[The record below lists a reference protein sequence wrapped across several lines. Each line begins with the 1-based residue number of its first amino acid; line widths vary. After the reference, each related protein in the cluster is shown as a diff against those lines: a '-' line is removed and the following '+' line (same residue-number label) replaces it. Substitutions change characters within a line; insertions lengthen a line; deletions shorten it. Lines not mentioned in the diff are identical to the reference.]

1 MCNNRMSRNSDAIH
15 PIGEYKAQGR
25 IDKEKEDL
33 DLALEGNP
41 NRKNLYLY
49 NENMENIDGDS
60 FGAGNL
66 TGAGVT
72 PNSIHVAA
80 SRLRKNTIA
89 WMV

>member
-1 MCNNRMSRNSDAIH
+1 MLNTAFEGDAIH
-15 PIGEYKAQGR
+15 PIGEYKARGR

-41 NRKNLYLY
+41 NRKNLYLC

-60 FGAGNL
+60 FGAG
-66 TGAGVT
+66 VT
-72 PNSIHVAA
+72 PNSVHVAA
-80 SRLRKNTIA
+80 SRLRKNTIP